1 MSTTI
6 GIVSIIIAFALL
18 IVLSYKGMSVMYVAP
33 LCALFVAL
41 VNGMS
46 LLDAITGPFMGGT
59 TGFISGLLPIFLLSI
74 LMGRVYVESGAAV
87 NIARTLMN
95 ALAKNASG
103 PRKQT
108 IAVYICIAV
117 SWIMCFGG
125 IDTFCALFTLFPVM
139 LTICAEANI
148 PRKYLI
154 GLITCGVSTAALTP
168 GAPLVTNYTPMNI
181 LGTSSAAGLI
191 PGLAAVAVML
201 LGGGIYLSKSIHR
214 STARGEVFDYGTVA
228 FEPPVEG
235 RKYPPFL
242 FSLLPLVLVVLAF
255 NFVGIIPP
263 LAALQGNLIFAL
275 GLGFVL
281 ALILLVPYFQSGETG
296 RGRVLINTL
305 NEGGRSTAESMF
317 LGAIVVGFASVVQA
331 TPAYEVM
338 VDGLLSLPIPAP
350 LLVVIATAILVGL
363 TGSPPA
369 GLAIVVPVLAAN
381 LDLAP
386 EAIHRIATTAATTFD
401 TLPFQGAVIIMLNMA
416 GLKHKDGYPPV
427 MMCTVV
433 WTMVA
438 SLVAALLFTLFPG
451 LA

>member
-6 GIVSIIIAFALL
+6 GILSIVAAFALL
-18 IVLSYKGMSVMYVAP
+18 IVLSYRGMSVMYVAP

-41 VNGMS
+41 VNGIP
-46 LLDAITGPFMGGT
+46 LLEAVTGPFIGGT
-59 TGFISGLLPIFLLSI
+59 TGFISSLLPIFLLSI
-74 LMGRVYVESGAAV
+74 LMGRIYVESGAAV

-95 ALAKNASG
+95 TLARNASG

-117 SWIMCFGG
+117 SWIMCYGG

-168 GAPLVTNYTPMNI
+168 GAPLVTNYTPMNV
-181 LGTSSAAGLI
+181 LGTSSTAGLI

-214 STARGEVFDYGTVA
+214 ATARGEVFEYGTVA
-228 FEPPVEG
+228 FEPPAQG

-242 FSLLPLVLVVLAF
+242 LSFLPLVCVIVVFNLAD
-255 NFVGIIPP
+255 
-263 LAALQGNLIFAL
+263 NLIPAL
-275 GLGFVL
+275 ALGFVL
-281 ALILLVPYFQSGETG
+281 SLVLLVPFFQKKDKLS
-296 RGRVLINTL
+296 RGRLLINTL
-305 NEGGRSTAESMF
+305 NEGGRSTAESLF

-331 TPAYEVM
+331 TPAYQVM

-350 LLVVIATAILVGL
+350 LLVVLATAILVGL

-381 LDLAP
+381 LNLAP
-386 EAIHRIATTAATTFD
+386 EAIHRIATTAASTFD

-427 MMCTVV
+427 LMCTVV
-433 WTMVA
+433 WTLAA
-438 SLVAALLFTLFPG
+438 SLVAALLFTVFPG

>member
-6 GIVSIIIAFALL
+6 GILSIVAAFALL
-18 IVLSYKGMSVMYVAP
+18 IILSYRGMSVMYVAP

-41 VNGMS
+41 VNGIP
-46 LLDAITGPFMGGT
+46 LLEAVTGPFIGGT
-59 TGFISGLLPIFLLSI
+59 TGFISSLLPIFLLSI
-74 LMGRVYVESGAAV
+74 LMGRIYVESGAAV

-95 ALAKNASG
+95 TLARNASG

-117 SWIMCFGG
+117 SWIMCYGG

-168 GAPLVTNYTPMNI
+168 GAPLVTNYTPMNV
-181 LGTSSAAGLI
+181 LGTSSTAGLI

-214 STARGEVFDYGTVA
+214 ATARGEVFEYGAVA
-228 FEPPVEG
+228 FEPPAQG

-242 FSLLPLVLVVLAF
+242 LSFLPLVCVIVVFNLV
-255 NFVGIIPP
+255 N
-263 LAALQGNLIFAL
+263 NLIPAL
-275 GLGFVL
+275 ALGFVL
-281 ALILLVPYFQSGETG
+281 SLVLLVPFFQKKDKLS

-305 NEGGRSTAESMF
+305 NEGGRSTAESLF

-331 TPAYEVM
+331 TPAYQVM

-350 LLVVIATAILVGL
+350 LLVVLATAILVGL

-381 LDLAP
+381 LNLAP
-386 EAIHRIATTAATTFD
+386 EAIHRIATTAASTFD

-427 MMCTVV
+427 LMCTVV
-433 WTMVA
+433 WTLAA
-438 SLVAALLFTLFPG
+438 SLVAALLFTVFPG

>member
-6 GIVSIIIAFALL
+6 GILSIVAAFALL
-18 IVLSYKGMSVMYVAP
+18 IVLSYRGMSVMYVAP

-41 VNGMS
+41 VNGIP
-46 LLDAITGPFMGGT
+46 LLEAVTGPFIGGT
-59 TGFISGLLPIFLLSI
+59 TGFISSLLPIFLLSI
-74 LMGRVYVESGAAV
+74 LMGRIYVESGAAV

-95 ALAKNASG
+95 TLARNASG

-117 SWIMCFGG
+117 SWIMCYGG

-168 GAPLVTNYTPMNI
+168 GAPLVTNYTPMNV
-181 LGTSSAAGLI
+181 LGTSSTAGLI

-201 LGGGIYLSKSIHR
+201 LGGGIYLCKSIHR
-214 STARGEVFDYGTVA
+214 ATARGEVFEYGTVA
-228 FEPPVEG
+228 FEPPAQG

-242 FSLLPLVLVVLAF
+242 LSFLPLVCVIVVFNLAD
-255 NFVGIIPP
+255 
-263 LAALQGNLIFAL
+263 NLIPAL
-275 GLGFVL
+275 ALGFVL
-281 ALILLVPYFQSGETG
+281 SLVLLVPFFQKKDKLS

-305 NEGGRSTAESMF
+305 NEGGRSTAESLF

-331 TPAYEVM
+331 TPAYQVM

-350 LLVVIATAILVGL
+350 LLVVLATAILVGL

-381 LDLAP
+381 LNLAP
-386 EAIHRIATTAATTFD
+386 EAIHRIATTAASTFD

-427 MMCTVV
+427 LMCTVV
-433 WTMVA
+433 WTLAA
-438 SLVAALLFTLFPG
+438 SLVAALLFTVFPG

>member
-6 GIVSIIIAFALL
+6 GILSIVAAFALL

-41 VNGMS
+41 VNGIP
-46 LLDAITGPFMGGT
+46 LLDAVTGPFIGGA
-59 TGFISGLLPIFLLSI
+59 TGFIGALFPIFLLSI

-87 NIARTLMN
+87 NIARTLMHTF
-95 ALAKNASG
+95 ARNASG
-103 PRKQT
+103 PKKQT

-148 PRKYLI
+148 PRKYLV

-201 LGGGIYLSKSIHR
+201 VGGGIYLSTSIHR
-214 STARGEVFDYGTVA
+214 SSARGEVFEYGTVA

-235 RKYPPFL
+235 RRYPPFL
-242 FSLLPLVLVVLAF
+242 LSLLPLVAVVILF
-255 NFVGIIPP
+255 NVIN
-263 LAALQGNLIFAL
+263 NLIPALAL
-275 GLGFVL
+275 GLVL
-281 ALILLVPYFQSGETG
+281 ALVLLTPFFQPGDEG
-296 RGRVLINTL
+296 KGRVLIKTL
-305 NEGGRSTAESMF
+305 NEGGRSTAESLF
-317 LGAIVVGFASVVQA
+317 LGAIVVGFAAVVQA
-331 TPAYEVM
+331 TPVYQVM
-338 VDGLLSLPIPAP
+338 VDGLINLPLPAP
-350 LLVVIATAILVGL
+350 LLVVIAVAILVGL

-381 LDLAP
+381 LSLSP

-433 WTMVA
+433 WTMAA
-438 SLVAALLFTLFPG
+438 SLVAALLFTIFPG
-451 LA
+451 LT

>member
-6 GIVSIIIAFALL
+6 GILSIVAAFALL
-18 IVLSYKGMSVMYVAP
+18 IVLSYRGMSVMYVAP

-41 VNGMS
+41 VNGIP
-46 LLDAITGPFMGGT
+46 LLEAVTGPFIGGT
-59 TGFISGLLPIFLLSI
+59 TGFISSLLPIFLLSI
-74 LMGRVYVESGAAV
+74 LMGRIYVESGAAV
-87 NIARTLMN
+87 NIAKTLMN
-95 ALAKNASG
+95 TLARSASG

-117 SWIMCFGG
+117 SWIMCYGG

-168 GAPLVTNYTPMNI
+168 GAPLVTNYTPMNV
-181 LGTSSAAGLI
+181 LGTSSTAGLI

-201 LGGGIYLSKSIHR
+201 LGGGIYLSKSIHKA
-214 STARGEVFDYGTVA
+214 TARGEVFEYGTVA
-228 FEPPVEG
+228 FEPPAQG

-242 FSLLPLVLVVLAF
+242 LSFLPLVCVIVVFNLV
-255 NFVGIIPP
+255 N
-263 LAALQGNLIFAL
+263 NLIPAL
-275 GLGFVL
+275 ALGFVL
-281 ALILLVPYFQSGETG
+281 SLVLLVPFFQKKDKLS

-305 NEGGRSTAESMF
+305 NEGGRSTAESLF

-331 TPAYEVM
+331 TDAYQVM

-350 LLVVIATAILVGL
+350 LLVVLATAILVGL

-381 LDLAP
+381 LNLAP
-386 EAIHRIATTAATTFD
+386 EAIHRIATTAASTFD

-427 MMCTVV
+427 LMCTVV
-433 WTMVA
+433 WTLAA
-438 SLVAALLFTLFPG
+438 SLVAALLFTAFPG
-451 LA
+451 LS

>member
-6 GIVSIIIAFALL
+6 GILSIVAAFALL
-18 IVLSYKGMSVMYVAP
+18 IVLSYRGMSVMYVAP

-41 VNGMS
+41 VNGIP
-46 LLDAITGPFMGGT
+46 LLEAVTGPFIGGT
-59 TGFISGLLPIFLLSI
+59 TGFISSLLPIFLLSI
-74 LMGRVYVESGAAV
+74 LMGRIYVESGAAV

-95 ALAKNASG
+95 TLARNASG

-117 SWIMCFGG
+117 SWIMCYGG

-168 GAPLVTNYTPMNI
+168 GAPLVTNYTPMNV
-181 LGTSSAAGLI
+181 LGTSSTAGLI

-214 STARGEVFDYGTVA
+214 ATARGEVFEYGAVA
-228 FEPPVEG
+228 FEPPAQG
-235 RKYPPFL
+235 RKYPPYLLSF
-242 FSLLPLVLVVLAF
+242 LPLVCVIVVFNLAD
-255 NFVGIIPP
+255 
-263 LAALQGNLIFAL
+263 NLIPAL
-275 GLGFVL
+275 ALGFVL
-281 ALILLVPYFQSGETG
+281 SLVLLVPFFQKKDKLS

-305 NEGGRSTAESMF
+305 NEGGRSTAESLF

-331 TPAYEVM
+331 TPAYQVM

-350 LLVVIATAILVGL
+350 LLVVLATAILVGL

-381 LDLAP
+381 LNLAP
-386 EAIHRIATTAATTFD
+386 EAIHRIATTAASTFD

-427 MMCTVV
+427 LMCTVV
-433 WTMVA
+433 WTLAA
-438 SLVAALLFTLFPG
+438 SLVAALLFTVFPG

>member
-6 GIVSIIIAFALL
+6 GILSIVAAFALL
-18 IVLSYKGMSVMYVAP
+18 IVLSYRGMSVMYVAP

-41 VNGMS
+41 VNGIP
-46 LLDAITGPFMGGT
+46 LLEAVTGPFIGGT
-59 TGFISGLLPIFLLSI
+59 TGFISSLLPIFLLSI
-74 LMGRVYVESGAAV
+74 LMGRIYVESGAAV

-95 ALAKNASG
+95 TLARNASG

-117 SWIMCFGG
+117 SWIMCYGG

-168 GAPLVTNYTPMNI
+168 GAPLVTNYTPMNV
-181 LGTSSAAGLI
+181 LGTSSTAGLI

-214 STARGEVFDYGTVA
+214 ATARGEVFEYGAVA
-228 FEPPVEG
+228 FEPPAQG

-242 FSLLPLVLVVLAF
+242 LSFLPLVCVIVVFNLAD
-255 NFVGIIPP
+255 
-263 LAALQGNLIFAL
+263 NLIPAL
-275 GLGFVL
+275 ALGFVL
-281 ALILLVPYFQSGETG
+281 SLVLLVPFFQKKDKLS

-305 NEGGRSTAESMF
+305 NEGGRSTAESLF

-331 TPAYEVM
+331 TPA
-338 VDGLLSLPIPAP
+338 
-350 LLVVIATAILVGL
+350 
-363 TGSPPA
+363 
-369 GLAIVVPVLAAN
+369 
-381 LDLAP
+381 
-386 EAIHRIATTAATTFD
+386 
-401 TLPFQGAVIIMLNMA
+401 
-416 GLKHKDGYPPV
+416 
-427 MMCTVV
+427 
-433 WTMVA
+433 
-438 SLVAALLFTLFPG
+438 
-451 LA
+451 

>member
-350 LLVVIATAILVGL
+350 LLAVIATAILVGL

>member
-6 GIVSIIIAFALL
+6 GIISIVVAFALL

-33 LCALFVAL
+33 LCALFVAA
-41 VNGMS
+41 VNGIP
-46 LLDAITGPFMGGT
+46 LLAAVTGPFIGGT

-74 LMGRVYVESGAAV
+74 LMGRIYVESGAAV
-87 NIARTLMN
+87 NIAKTLMGT
-95 ALAKNASG
+95 LARNASG

-117 SWIMCFGG
+117 SWIMCYGG

-168 GAPLVTNYTPMNI
+168 GAPLVTNYTPMDI

-191 PGLAAVAVML
+191 PGLAAVAVMV

-214 STARGEVFDYGTVA
+214 STARGEYFEPGTVA

-235 RKYPPFL
+235 RRYPPFVL
-242 FSLLPLVLVVLAF
+242 SLLPLAVVIVLFNVL
-255 NFVGIIPP
+255 NDLIPA
-263 LAALQGNLIFAL
+263 LAA
-275 GLGFVL
+275 GFVL
-281 ALILLVPYFQSGETG
+281 SLVLLVPFFQPGESS
-296 RGRVLINTL
+296 RSRVLINTL
-305 NEGGRSTAESMF
+305 NEGGRSTAESLF

-331 TPAYEVM
+331 TPAYQVM
-338 VDGLLSLPIPAP
+338 VDGLLALPIPAP

-433 WTMVA
+433 WTMAA
-438 SLVAALLFTLFPG
+438 SLVAALLFTVIPG

>member
-6 GIVSIIIAFALL
+6 GILSIVVAFGLL

-33 LCALFVAL
+33 LCALLVAL
-41 VNGMS
+41 VNGIP
-46 LLDAITGPFMGGT
+46 LLDAVTGPFIGGT

-74 LMGRVYVESGAAV
+74 LMGRIYVESGAAV
-87 NIARTLMN
+87 NIAKTLMN

-117 SWIMCFGG
+117 SWVMCFGG

-191 PGLAAVAVML
+191 PGLAAVLVML
-201 LGGGIYLSKSIHR
+201 LGGGLYLSASIHR
-214 STARGEVFDYGTVA
+214 SSARGEVFDYGTVA
-228 FEPPVEG
+228 FQPPAEG

-242 FSLLPLVLVVLAF
+242 FSLLPLAVVVLAF
-255 NFVGIIPP
+255 NFLGLLIPA
-263 LAALQGNLIFAL
+263 LAGNLIVAL
-275 GLGFVL
+275 SLGFL
-281 ALILLVPYFQSGETG
+281 LSLILLVPYFQPGEAG
-296 RGRVLINTL
+296 RARALINTL
-305 NEGGRSTAESMF
+305 NEGGRSTAESLF
-317 LGAIVVGFASVVQA
+317 LGAIVVGFATVVQA
-331 TPAYEVM
+331 TPAYQVM
-338 VDGLLSLPIPAP
+338 VDGLLGLSLPAP
-350 LLVVIATAILVGL
+350 LLVVLATAILVGL

-416 GLKHKDGYPPV
+416 GLKHRDGYPPV

-433 WTMVA
+433 WTMAA
-438 SLVAALLFTLFPG
+438 SLVAALLFALFPG

>member
-6 GIVSIIIAFALL
+6 GIISIVVAFALL

-41 VNGMS
+41 VNGIP
-46 LLDAITGPFMGGT
+46 LLEAVTGPFIGGT

-74 LMGRVYVESGAAV
+74 LMGRIYVESGAAV
-87 NIARTLMN
+87 NIAKTLMN
-95 ALAKNASG
+95 VFARNASG

-117 SWIMCFGG
+117 SWVMCFGG

-168 GAPLVTNYTPMNI
+168 GAPLVTNYTPMGI

-201 LGGGIYLSKSIHR
+201 LGGGIYLSTSIHR
-214 STARGEVFDYGTVA
+214 ASARGEVFEYGTVA

-235 RKYPPFL
+235 RKYPPFIL
-242 FSLLPLVLVVLAF
+242 SLIPLVAVVVVF
-255 NFVGIIPP
+255 
-263 LAALQGNLIFAL
+263 NLINDLIPAL
-275 GLGFVL
+275 ALGFVL
-281 ALILLVPYFQSGETG
+281 SLVLLVPFFQSGEVS
-296 RGRVLINTL
+296 RGRTLINTL
-305 NEGGRSTAESMF
+305 NEGGRSTAESLF

-331 TPAYEVM
+331 TPAYQVM
-338 VDGLLSLPIPAP
+338 VDGLLSLSIPAP
-350 LLVVIATAILVGL
+350 LLVVISTAILVGL

-433 WTMVA
+433 WTMTA
-438 SLVAALLFTLFPG
+438 SLVAAILFALFPG

>member
-6 GIVSIIIAFALL
+6 GILSIIAAFALL

-41 VNGMS
+41 VNGIP
-46 LLDAITGPFMGGT
+46 LLEAVTGPFIGGT
-59 TGFISGLLPIFLLSI
+59 AGFISGLLPIFLLSI
-74 LMGRVYVESGAAV
+74 LMGRIYVESGAAV
-87 NIARTLMN
+87 NIAKTLMN
-95 ALAKNASG
+95 TFAKNASG
-103 PRKQT
+103 PQKQT

-117 SWIMCFGG
+117 SWVMCFGG

-191 PGLAAVAVML
+191 PGLAAVLVMV
-201 LGGGIYLSKSIHR
+201 LGGGIYLSRSIHAA
-214 STARGEVFDYGTVA
+214 TARGEVFEYGTVA
-228 FEPPVEG
+228 FEPPAEG
-235 RKYPPFL
+235 RKYPPFVV
-242 FSLLPLVLVVLAF
+242 SLLPLAAVVVVF
-255 NFVGIIPP
+255 
-263 LAALQGNLIFAL
+263 NLINDLIPAL
-275 GLGFVL
+275 ALGFVL
-281 ALILLVPYFQSGETG
+281 SLALLVPFFQPGEAG
-296 RGRVLINTL
+296 RGRALINTL
-305 NEGGRSTAESMF
+305 NEGGRSTAESLF

-331 TPAYEVM
+331 TPAYQVM
-338 VDGLLSLPIPAP
+338 VDGLLGLQLPAP
-350 LLVVIATAILVGL
+350 LLVVIAVAILVGL

-433 WTMVA
+433 WTMAA
-438 SLVAALLFTLFPG
+438 SVVAALLFAVIPG

>member
-6 GIVSIIIAFALL
+6 GILSIVAAFALL
-18 IVLSYKGMSVMYVAP
+18 IVLSYRGMSVMYVAP

-41 VNGMS
+41 VNGIP
-46 LLDAITGPFMGGT
+46 LLEAVTGPFIGGT
-59 TGFISGLLPIFLLSI
+59 TGFISSLLPIFLLSI
-74 LMGRVYVESGAAV
+74 LMGRIYVESGAAV
-87 NIARTLMN
+87 NIAKTLMN
-95 ALAKNASG
+95 TLARNASG

-117 SWIMCFGG
+117 SWIMCYGG

-168 GAPLVTNYTPMNI
+168 GAPLVTNYTPMNV
-181 LGTSSAAGLI
+181 LGTSSTAGLI

-201 LGGGIYLSKSIHR
+201 LGGGIYLSKSIHKA
-214 STARGEVFDYGTVA
+214 TARGEVFEYGTVA
-228 FEPPVEG
+228 FEPPAQG

-242 FSLLPLVLVVLAF
+242 LSFLPLVCVIVVFNLV
-255 NFVGIIPP
+255 N
-263 LAALQGNLIFAL
+263 NLIPAL
-275 GLGFVL
+275 ALGFVL
-281 ALILLVPYFQSGETG
+281 SLVLLVPFFQKKDKLS

-305 NEGGRSTAESMF
+305 NEGGRSTAESLF

-331 TPAYEVM
+331 TDAYQVM

-350 LLVVIATAILVGL
+350 LLVVLATAILVGL

-381 LDLAP
+381 LNLAP
-386 EAIHRIATTAATTFD
+386 EAIHRIATTAASTFD

-427 MMCTVV
+427 LMCTVV
-433 WTMVA
+433 WTLAA
-438 SLVAALLFTLFPG
+438 SLVAALLFTAFPG
-451 LA
+451 LS

>member
-6 GIVSIIIAFALL
+6 GILSIVVAFGLL

-33 LCALFVAL
+33 LCALLVAL
-41 VNGMS
+41 VNGIP
-46 LLDAITGPFMGGT
+46 LLDAVTGPFIGGT

-74 LMGRVYVESGAAV
+74 LMGRIYVESGAAV
-87 NIARTLMN
+87 NIAKTLMN

-117 SWIMCFGG
+117 SWVMCFGG

-191 PGLAAVAVML
+191 PGLAAVLVML
-201 LGGGIYLSKSIHR
+201 LGGGLYLSASIHR
-214 STARGEVFDYGTVA
+214 SSARGEVFDYGTVA
-228 FEPPVEG
+228 FQPPAEG

-242 FSLLPLVLVVLAF
+242 FSLLPLAVVVLAF
-255 NFVGIIPP
+255 NFLGLLVPA
-263 LAALQGNLIFAL
+263 LAGNLIVAL
-275 GLGFVL
+275 SLGFL
-281 ALILLVPYFQSGETG
+281 LSLILLVPYFQPGEAG
-296 RGRVLINTL
+296 RARALINTL
-305 NEGGRSTAESMF
+305 NEGGRSTAESLF
-317 LGAIVVGFASVVQA
+317 LGAIVVGFATVVQA
-331 TPAYEVM
+331 TPAYQVM
-338 VDGLLSLPIPAP
+338 VDGLLGLSLPAP
-350 LLVVIATAILVGL
+350 LLVVLATAILVGL

-416 GLKHKDGYPPV
+416 GLKHRDGYPPV

-433 WTMVA
+433 WTMAA
-438 SLVAALLFTLFPG
+438 SLVAALLFALFPG

>member
-6 GIVSIIIAFALL
+6 GILSIVAAFALL
-18 IVLSYKGMSVMYVAP
+18 IILSYRGMSVMYVAP

-41 VNGMS
+41 VNGIP
-46 LLDAITGPFMGGT
+46 LLEAVTGPFIGGT

-74 LMGRVYVESGAAV
+74 LMGRIYVESGAAV

-95 ALAKNASG
+95 TLARNASG

-117 SWIMCFGG
+117 SWIMCYGG

-168 GAPLVTNYTPMNI
+168 GAPLVTNYTPMNV
-181 LGTSSAAGLI
+181 LGTSSTAGLI

-214 STARGEVFDYGTVA
+214 ATARGEVFEYGTVA
-228 FEPPVEG
+228 FEPPAQG

-242 FSLLPLVLVVLAF
+242 LSFLPLVCVIVVFNLV
-255 NFVGIIPP
+255 N
-263 LAALQGNLIFAL
+263 NLIPAL
-275 GLGFVL
+275 ALGFVL
-281 ALILLVPYFQSGETG
+281 SLVLLVPFFQKKDKLS

-305 NEGGRSTAESMF
+305 NEGGRSTAESLF

-331 TPAYEVM
+331 TPAYQVM

-350 LLVVIATAILVGL
+350 LLVVLATAILVGL

-381 LDLAP
+381 RNLAP
-386 EAIHRIATTAATTFD
+386 EAIHRIATTAASTFD

-427 MMCTVV
+427 LMCTVV
-433 WTMVA
+433 WTLAA
-438 SLVAALLFTLFPG
+438 SLVAALLFTVFPG

>member
-6 GIVSIIIAFALL
+6 GIISIVAAFALL

-41 VNGMS
+41 VNGIP
-46 LLDAITGPFMGGT
+46 LLDAVTGPFIGGA
-59 TGFISGLLPIFLLSI
+59 TGFIGGLLPIFLLSI
-74 LMGRVYVESGAAV
+74 LMGRIYVESGAAV
-87 NIARTLMN
+87 NIAKTLMN
-95 ALAKNASG
+95 TLAKSASG
-103 PRKQT
+103 PQKQT

-117 SWIMCFGG
+117 SWVMCFGG

-168 GAPLVTNYTPMNI
+168 GAPLVTNYTPMGI

-191 PGLAAVAVML
+191 PGLAAVLVMV
-201 LGGGIYLSKSIHR
+201 LGGGTYLSKSIHAA
-214 STARGEVFDYGTVA
+214 TARGEAFEYGTVA
-228 FEPPVEG
+228 FEPPAEG
-235 RKYPPFL
+235 RKYPPFVV
-242 FSLLPLVLVVLAF
+242 SLLPLVAVVVVF
-255 NFVGIIPP
+255 
-263 LAALQGNLIFAL
+263 NLINDLIPAL
-275 GLGFVL
+275 ALGFVL
-281 ALILLVPYFQSGETG
+281 SLILLVPFFQPGEAS
-296 RGRVLINTL
+296 RGRTLINTL
-305 NEGGRSTAESMF
+305 NEGGRSTAESLF
-317 LGAIVVGFASVVQA
+317 LGGIVVGFATVVQA
-331 TPAYEVM
+331 TPAYQVM
-338 VDGLLSLPIPAP
+338 VDGLLGLSLPAP
-350 LLVVIATAILVGL
+350 LLVVIAVAILVGL

-416 GLKHKDGYPPV
+416 GLKHKEGYPPV

-433 WTMVA
+433 WTMTA
-438 SLVAALLFTLFPG
+438 SLVAALLFAVIPG
-451 LA
+451 LT

>member
-6 GIVSIIIAFALL
+6 GILSIIVAFAAL
-18 IVLSYKGMSVMYVAP
+18 IVLTYKGMSVMYVAP
-33 LCALFVAL
+33 VCALFVAI
-41 VNGMS
+41 VNRIPI
-46 LLDAITGPFMGGT
+46 LDAIAGPFLGGT

-87 NIARTLMN
+87 NIARTLMRVF
-95 ALAKNASG
+95 AGKAKSQKT
-103 PRKQT
+103 KQT

-117 SWIMCFGG
+117 SWAMCFGG

-191 PGLAAVAVML
+191 PGLAAVLVML
-201 LGGGIYLSKSIHR
+201 LGGGIYLSRSIHR
-214 STARGEVFDYGTVA
+214 ASARGEVF
-228 FEPPVEG
+228 EPGNVPFTPPSDD

-242 FSLLPLVLVVLAF
+242 VALLPLIAVVILF
-255 NFVGIIPP
+255 NVVN
-263 LAALQGNLIFAL
+263 NLIVAL
-275 GLGFVL
+275 ALGFVL
-281 ALILLVPYFQSGETG
+281 SLVLLVPFFEKTEDCS
-296 RGRVLINTL
+296 RGKKLINTL
-305 NEGGRSTAESMF
+305 NEGGRSTAESLFM
-317 LGAIVVGFASVVQA
+317 GAIVVGFASVVQA

-338 VDGLLSLPIPAP
+338 VNGLLGLRIPAP
-350 LLVVIATAILVGL
+350 LLVVIAVAILVGL

-381 LDLAP
+381 LNLAP

-401 TLPFQGAVIIMLNMA
+401 TLPFQGAILIMLSMA
-416 GLKHKDGYPPV
+416 DLKHKDGYPPV

-433 WTMVA
+433 WTLAA
-438 SLVAALLFTLFPG
+438 SVVAAILFAIFPG

>member
-6 GIVSIIIAFALL
+6 GILSIVVAFGLL

-33 LCALFVAL
+33 LCALLVAL
-41 VNGMS
+41 VNGIP
-46 LLDAITGPFMGGT
+46 LLDAVTGPFIGGT

-74 LMGRVYVESGAAV
+74 LMGRIYVESGAAV
-87 NIARTLMN
+87 NIAKTLMN

-117 SWIMCFGG
+117 SWVMCFGG

-191 PGLAAVAVML
+191 PGLAAVLVML
-201 LGGGIYLSKSIHR
+201 LGGGLYLSASIHR
-214 STARGEVFDYGTVA
+214 SSARGEVFDYGTVA
-228 FEPPVEG
+228 FQPPAEG

-242 FSLLPLVLVVLAF
+242 FSLLPLAVVVLAF
-255 NFVGIIPP
+255 NFLGLLVPA
-263 LAALQGNLIFAL
+263 LAGNLIVAL
-275 GLGFVL
+275 SLGFL
-281 ALILLVPYFQSGETG
+281 LSLILLVPYFQPGEAG
-296 RGRVLINTL
+296 RARALINTL
-305 NEGGRSTAESMF
+305 NEGGRSTAESLF
-317 LGAIVVGFASVVQA
+317 LGAIVVGFATVVQA
-331 TPAYEVM
+331 TPAYQVM
-338 VDGLLSLPIPAP
+338 VDGLLGLSLPAP
-350 LLVVIATAILVGL
+350 LLVVLATAILVGL

-416 GLKHKDGYPPV
+416 GLKHRDGYPPV

-433 WTMVA
+433 WTMAA
-438 SLVAALLFTLFPG
+438 SLVAALLFG
-451 LA
+451 GEEA

>member
-6 GIVSIIIAFALL
+6 GILSIVVAFGLL

-33 LCALFVAL
+33 LCALLVAL
-41 VNGMS
+41 VNGIP
-46 LLDAITGPFMGGT
+46 LLDAVTGPFIGGT

-74 LMGRVYVESGAAV
+74 LMGRIYVESGAAV
-87 NIARTLMN
+87 NIAKTLMN

-117 SWIMCFGG
+117 SWVMCFGG

-191 PGLAAVAVML
+191 PGLAAVLVML
-201 LGGGIYLSKSIHR
+201 LGGGLYLSASIHR
-214 STARGEVFDYGTVA
+214 SSARGEVFDYGTVA
-228 FEPPVEG
+228 FQPPAEG

-242 FSLLPLVLVVLAF
+242 FSLLPLAVVVLAF
-255 NFVGIIPP
+255 NFLGLLIPA
-263 LAALQGNLIFAL
+263 LAGNLIVAL
-275 GLGFVL
+275 SLGFL
-281 ALILLVPYFQSGETG
+281 LSLILLVPYFQPGETG
-296 RGRVLINTL
+296 RARALINTL
-305 NEGGRSTAESMF
+305 NEGGRSTAESLF
-317 LGAIVVGFASVVQA
+317 LGAIVVGFATVVQA
-331 TPAYEVM
+331 TPAYQVM
-338 VDGLLSLPIPAP
+338 VDGLLGLSLPAP
-350 LLVVIATAILVGL
+350 LLVVLATAILVGL

-416 GLKHKDGYPPV
+416 GLKHRDGYPPV

-433 WTMVA
+433 WTMAA
-438 SLVAALLFTLFPG
+438 SLVAALLFALFPG

>member
-6 GIVSIIIAFALL
+6 GILSIVAAFALL
-18 IVLSYKGMSVMYVAP
+18 IVLSYRGMSVMYVAP

-41 VNGMS
+41 VNGIP
-46 LLDAITGPFMGGT
+46 LLEAVTGPFIGGT
-59 TGFISGLLPIFLLSI
+59 TGFISSLLPIFLLSI
-74 LMGRVYVESGAAV
+74 LMGRIYVESGAAV

-95 ALAKNASG
+95 TLARNASG

-117 SWIMCFGG
+117 SWIMCYGG

-168 GAPLVTNYTPMNI
+168 GAPLVTNYTPMNV
-181 LGTSSAAGLI
+181 LGTSSTAGLI

-214 STARGEVFDYGTVA
+214 ATARGEVFEYGAVA
-228 FEPPVEG
+228 FEPPAQG

-242 FSLLPLVLVVLAF
+242 LSFLPLVCVIVVFNLAD
-255 NFVGIIPP
+255 
-263 LAALQGNLIFAL
+263 NLIPAL
-275 GLGFVL
+275 ALGFVL
-281 ALILLVPYFQSGETG
+281 SLVLLVPFFQKKDKLS

-305 NEGGRSTAESMF
+305 NEGGRSTAESLF

-331 TPAYEVM
+331 TPAYQVM
-338 VDGLLSLPIPAP
+338 VDGLFSLPIPAP
-350 LLVVIATAILVGL
+350 LLVVLATAILVGL

-381 LDLAP
+381 LNLAP
-386 EAIHRIATTAATTFD
+386 EAIHRIATTAASTFD

-427 MMCTVV
+427 LMCTVV
-433 WTMVA
+433 WTLAA
-438 SLVAALLFTLFPG
+438 SLVAALLFTVFPG

>member
-6 GIVSIIIAFALL
+6 GILSIVAAFALL
-18 IVLSYKGMSVMYVAP
+18 IVLSYRGMSVMYVAP

-41 VNGMS
+41 VNGIP
-46 LLDAITGPFMGGT
+46 LLEAVTGPFIGGT
-59 TGFISGLLPIFLLSI
+59 TGFISSLLPIFLLSI
-74 LMGRVYVESGAAV
+74 LMGRIYVESGAAV

-95 ALAKNASG
+95 TLARNASG

-117 SWIMCFGG
+117 SWIMCYGG

-168 GAPLVTNYTPMNI
+168 GAPLVTNYTPMNV
-181 LGTSSAAGLI
+181 LGTSSTAGLI

-214 STARGEVFDYGTVA
+214 ATARGEVFEYGAVA
-228 FEPPVEG
+228 FEPPAQG

-242 FSLLPLVLVVLAF
+242 LSFLPLVCVIVVFNLAD
-255 NFVGIIPP
+255 
-263 LAALQGNLIFAL
+263 NLIPAL
-275 GLGFVL
+275 ALGFVL
-281 ALILLVPYFQSGETG
+281 SLVLLVPFFQKKDKLS

-305 NEGGRSTAESMF
+305 NEGGRSTAESLF

-331 TPAYEVM
+331 TPAYQVM

-350 LLVVIATAILVGL
+350 LLVVLATAILVGL

-381 LDLAP
+381 LNLAP
-386 EAIHRIATTAATTFD
+386 EAIHRIATTAASTFD

-427 MMCTVV
+427 LMCTVV
-433 WTMVA
+433 WTLAA
-438 SLVAALLFTLFPG
+438 SLVAALLFTVFPG

>member
-1 MSTTI
+1 MNTAI
-6 GIVSIIIAFALL
+6 GILSIVGAFALL

-41 VNGMS
+41 VNGIP
-46 LLDAITGPFMGGT
+46 LLDAITGPFIGGT

-74 LMGRVYVESGAAV
+74 LNGRIYVESGAAV
-87 NIARTLMN
+87 NIAKTLMN
-95 ALAKNASG
+95 TFARNASG

-117 SWIMCFGG
+117 SWVMCFGG

-139 LTICAEANI
+139 MTICAEANI

-191 PGLAAVAVML
+191 PGLAAVAVMVV
-201 LGGGIYLSKSIHR
+201 GGGVYLSKSIHR
-214 STARGEVFDYGTVA
+214 ASARGEMFEYGNVA
-228 FEPPVEG
+228 FAPPVEG
-235 RKYPPFL
+235 RKYPPFVIA
-242 FSLLPLVLVVLAF
+242 LLPLVVVVLAF
-255 NFVGIIPP
+255 NFLGLLIPA
-263 LAALQGNLIFAL
+263 LASNLVVALA
-275 GLGFVL
+275 LGFVL
-281 ALILLVPYFQSGETG
+281 ALALLVPYFQPGELG
-296 RGRVLINTL
+296 RGKVLINTL
-305 NEGGRSTAESMF
+305 NEGGRSTAESLF

-331 TPAYEVM
+331 TPAYSVLEE
-338 VDGLLSLPIPAP
+338 GLLSLPLPAP
-350 LLVVIATAILVGL
+350 LLVVIAVAILVGL

-381 LDLAP
+381 LDMAP

-401 TLPFQGAVIIMLNMA
+401 TLPFQGAIIIMLNMA
-416 GLKHKDGYPPV
+416 GLKHKDGYPPI

-433 WTMVA
+433 WTLVA
-438 SLVAALLFTLFPG
+438 SLVAAALFALFPG

>member
-6 GIVSIIIAFALL
+6 GILSIVAAFALL
-18 IVLSYKGMSVMYVAP
+18 IVLSYRGMSVMYVAP

-41 VNGMS
+41 VNGIP
-46 LLDAITGPFMGGT
+46 LLEAVTGPFIGGT
-59 TGFISGLLPIFLLSI
+59 TGFISSLLPIFLLSI
-74 LMGRVYVESGAAV
+74 LMGRIYVESGAAV

-95 ALAKNASG
+95 TLAHNASG

-117 SWIMCFGG
+117 SWIMCYGG

-168 GAPLVTNYTPMNI
+168 GAPLVTNYTPMNV
-181 LGTSSAAGLI
+181 LGTSSTAGLI

-214 STARGEVFDYGTVA
+214 ATARGEVFEYGAVA
-228 FEPPVEG
+228 FEPPAQG

-242 FSLLPLVLVVLAF
+242 LSFLPLVCVIVVFNLAD
-255 NFVGIIPP
+255 
-263 LAALQGNLIFAL
+263 NLIPAL
-275 GLGFVL
+275 ALGFVL
-281 ALILLVPYFQSGETG
+281 SLVLLVSFFQKKDKLS

-305 NEGGRSTAESMF
+305 NEGGRSTAESLF

-331 TPAYEVM
+331 TPAYQVM

-350 LLVVIATAILVGL
+350 LLVVLATAILVGL

-381 LDLAP
+381 LNLAP
-386 EAIHRIATTAATTFD
+386 EAIHRIATTAASTFD

-427 MMCTVV
+427 LMCTVV
-433 WTMVA
+433 WTLAA
-438 SLVAALLFTLFPG
+438 SLVAALLFTVFPG

>member
-6 GIVSIIIAFALL
+6 GILSIVAAFALL
-18 IVLSYKGMSVMYVAP
+18 IILSYRGMSVMYVAP

-41 VNGMS
+41 VNGIP
-46 LLDAITGPFMGGT
+46 LLDAVTGPFIGGT
-59 TGFISGLLPIFLLSI
+59 TGFISSLLPIFLLSI
-74 LMGRVYVESGAAV
+74 LMGRIYVESGAAV

-95 ALAKNASG
+95 TLARNASG

-117 SWIMCFGG
+117 SWIMCYGG

-168 GAPLVTNYTPMNI
+168 GAPLVTNYTPMNV
-181 LGTSSAAGLI
+181 LGTSSTAGLI

-214 STARGEVFDYGTVA
+214 ATARGEVFEYGAVA
-228 FEPPVEG
+228 FEPPAQG

-242 FSLLPLVLVVLAF
+242 LSFLPLVCVIVVFNLV
-255 NFVGIIPP
+255 N
-263 LAALQGNLIFAL
+263 NLIPAL
-275 GLGFVL
+275 ALGFVL
-281 ALILLVPYFQSGETG
+281 SLVLLVPFFQKKDKLS

-305 NEGGRSTAESMF
+305 NEGGRSTAESLF

-331 TPAYEVM
+331 TPAYQVM

-350 LLVVIATAILVGL
+350 LLVVLATAILVGL

-381 LDLAP
+381 LNLAP
-386 EAIHRIATTAATTFD
+386 EAIHRIATTAASTFD

-427 MMCTVV
+427 LMCTVV
-433 WTMVA
+433 WTLAA
-438 SLVAALLFTLFPG
+438 SLVAALLFTVFPG